1 MVRYMKI
8 CFLTRVDA
16 FDKNGGDTYQIE
28 MYKKYLEQDLHT
40 ITIISDLHIPLNQ
53 DCYIIVNLDR
63 QIELIYYYDQLYLN
77 GLLSKTLLLTIHHD
91 FEQIDFYEKK
101 IRAGRIG
108 MVLRMFDN
116 HYKREKLKNI
126 YRGLKYKSLRY
137 QAVRQLF
144 INYEKKLK
152 IIIENV
158 AGVILIAPDEQIT
171 IEKDLNIKLKK
182 NYTVYNGVNIVN
194 KVDFD
199 DEDWQSRDIDVL
211 ITGRIEPRKNSLAIA
226 HFFSNKNNNYKVT
239 FVGNENPNAHKYCDD
254 FKKLVDKNNN
264 IEYIGGVPSEQMP
277 AIYARAKINLS
288 ASWFE
293 VASLVD
299 LESYAYGCHVI
310 SSRNGNT
317 HNYLGDR
324 ACYLHP
330 KKLADLSEII
340 PILLK
345 TPTESQE
352 QYEFISVNFNWKK
365 SAENVFKAITVML

>member
-1 MVRYMKI
+1 MKI

-152 IIIENV
+152 III
-158 AGVILIAPDEQIT
+158 ILSH
-171 IEKDLNIKLKK
+171 L
-182 NYTVYNGVNIVN
+182 
-194 KVDFD
+194 
-199 DEDWQSRDIDVL
+199 
-211 ITGRIEPRKNSLAIA
+211 
-226 HFFSNKNNNYKVT
+226 
-239 FVGNENPNAHKYCDD
+239 
-254 FKKLVDKNNN
+254 
-264 IEYIGGVPSEQMP
+264 
-277 AIYARAKINLS
+277 
-288 ASWFE
+288 
-293 VASLVD
+293 
-299 LESYAYGCHVI
+299 
-310 SSRNGNT
+310 
-317 HNYLGDR
+317 
-324 ACYLHP
+324 
-330 KKLADLSEII
+330 
-340 PILLK
+340 
-345 TPTESQE
+345 
-352 QYEFISVNFNWKK
+352 
-365 SAENVFKAITVML
+365 